1 MIDDLLDFARFPRGG
16 IKLNKTSIDLREVV
30 EDAGETVR
38 PIIQQR
44 RHELRASVPDIA
56 PTIEVDRLRLD
67 QVLIN
72 LLDNAAKY
80 TDEVGRS
87 RCTWRLR
94 GHAR

>member
-1 MIDDLLDFARFPRGG
+1 
-16 IKLNKTSIDLREVV
+16 
-30 EDAGETVR
+30 
-38 PIIQQR
+38 
-44 RHELRASVPDIA
+44 
-56 PTIEVDRLRLD
+56 
-67 QVLIN
+67 LIN